1 MPDTA
6 VSVHEFTQRDRE
18 HVMELLLSD
27 QNAVQLLYA
36 PLDAGDAAAE
46 ENDDWIDDMF
56 SSKGKAGTGSMRSFH
71 S

>member
-1 MPDTA
+1 
-6 VSVHEFTQRDRE
+6 
-18 HVMELLLSD
+18 MELLLSD